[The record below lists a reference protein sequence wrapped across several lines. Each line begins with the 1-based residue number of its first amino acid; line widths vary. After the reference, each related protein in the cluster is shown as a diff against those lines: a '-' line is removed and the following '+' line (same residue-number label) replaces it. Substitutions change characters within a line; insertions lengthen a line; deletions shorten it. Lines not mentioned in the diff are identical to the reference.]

1 VLTADRYSHLFQ
13 RGDDGAKLAAAEN
26 CCWHKPVVVMR
37 RYFGSTDWRV
47 NITVLLIMLFFTA
60 PLFLVAY
67 RLGVYVR
74 DHYYLPRIAERALKN
89 EVDRADRK
97 RAVGQQW
104 GSANCGEN
112 FERALYEDQWLVK
125 ELTESEQAAQEAL
138 SQIRAARLRSCRDL
152 GYRD

>member
-1 VLTADRYSHLFQ
+1 M
-13 RGDDGAKLAAAEN
+13 
-26 CCWHKPVVVMR
+26 P

-47 NITVLLIMLFFTA
+47 NMTVFLIILFFTA

-67 RLGVYVR
+67 KFGVYVR
-74 DHYYLPRIAERALKN
+74 DYYYLPRITEQALKKERDQAER
-89 EVDRADRK
+89 K
-97 RAVGQQW
+97 REVGQQW

-112 FERALYEDQWLVK
+112 FESALQKDEGLIK
-125 ELTESEQAAQEAL
+125 ELTESEEATQRAL